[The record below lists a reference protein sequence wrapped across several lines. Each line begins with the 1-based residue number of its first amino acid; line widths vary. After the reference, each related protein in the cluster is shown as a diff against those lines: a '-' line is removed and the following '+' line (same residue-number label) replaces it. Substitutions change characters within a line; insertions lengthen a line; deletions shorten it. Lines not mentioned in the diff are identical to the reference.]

1 MKLKTLYIPIE
12 IKVREFHHRLYLSF
26 EALKKNYRVYLGT
39 KSEIFRI
46 INKKENKGGIFISK
60 GQLSKENLNL
70 IKKKCDLYIACDEEF
85 NKSLQTYL
93 PKKSMQNYCKHMIK
107 LRYNNLNIGSI
118 DKFCSFSK
126 DMFKAAKTIYI
137 KKSQKIFFLD
147 GHPKEDLLKKKNL
160 YLFEKDK
167 KRIKKYYG
175 NFILFNSDFFSLRD
189 INEELNEYKKINK
202 EVGVSKK
209 IARYDEKYY
218 RDYIFYKYKTFLYF
232 LTFLEKVDDDL
243 KNFKIMIRPHPRE
256 DISYWKE
263 KTKKFKNIFVVPPT
277 EEITAFILASKG
289 VMHNGCSTAIS
300 SLILGKPTSYFY
312 EEKNSSYKHFF
323 QKEIFKSSYKV
334 TNYENFFKWI
344 DILNK
349 SSSNQVWYNEYYKNF
364 KKQKSSC
371 KAILDYLDKDF
382 INNENELNYDLE
394 FKETKISKIKK
405 FFKQVNFL
413 NSQTRV
419 KKLPK
424 IKDGVQK
431 IEVEKYFNSLRKIHG
446 VSKQIKIKQLNSDL
460 LLIN

>member
-1 MKLKTLYIPIE
+1 MKVLISFARLVKICPRSLKLFLLR
-12 IKVREFHHRLYLSF
+12 KV
-26 EALKKNYRVYLGT
+26 KK
-39 KSEIFRI
+39 
-46 INKKENKGGIFISK
+46 
-60 GQLSKENLNL
+60 
-70 IKKKCDLYIACDEEF
+70 
-85 NKSLQTYL
+85 
-93 PKKSMQNYCKHMIK
+93 
-107 LRYNNLNIGSI
+107 
-118 DKFCSFSK
+118 
-126 DMFKAAKTIYI
+126 
-137 KKSQKIFFLD
+137 FFLD

-232 LTFLEKVDDDL
+232 LTFLEKVNKDL

-334 TNYENFFKWI
+334 TNYEKFFKWI
-344 DILNK
+344 QILNK
-349 SSSNQVWYNEYYKNF
+349 CSSNQVWYNEYNKNF

-382 INNENELNYDLE
+382 INNESELNYDLE
-394 FKETKISKIKK
+394 LKEKKISKIKK
-405 FFKQVNFL
+405 FFKQINFL
-413 NSQTRV
+413 NSQTRI
-419 KKLPK
+419 KKL
-424 IKDGVQK
+424 QK
-431 IEVEKYFNSLRKIHG
+431 LKMVCKKLKLKNI
-446 VSKQIKIKQLNSDL
+446 LNH
-460 LLIN
+460 